1 MERICFLL
9 FMLLCLLAPLTGA
22 HGFHE
27 VVLKGGNGIT
37 EGYAERYGGADTAG
51 NHHSV
56 WLYTRAACDSIRWSL
71 GETTHSENLT
81 CGGASG
87 FIGVPE
93 GIHHVVI
100 EGCGKR
106 IAAYLSVKSDLHV
119 MIEPADLNARDR
131 CRDGDA
137 PGEGASYYVDVAE
150 SLGSISIISDL

>member
-1 MERICFLL
+1 MQRLWFLL
-9 FMLLCLLAPLTGA
+9 FMPLCLLAPLTGA

-27 VVLKGGNGIT
+27 VALQGGNGIT
-37 EGYAERYGGADTAG
+37 EGYAERYDGADAAG

-93 GIHHVVI
+93 GVHHVVI

-106 IAAYLSVKSDLHV
+106 IAAFLSVKSDMRL
-119 MIEPADLNARDR
+119 MIEPADLSARDR
-131 CRDGDA
+131 CPDGDA
-137 PGEGASYYVDVAE
+137 PGEGGSYYVDVAE

>member
-1 MERICFLL
+1 MQRLWFLL
-9 FMLLCLLAPLTGA
+9 FMPLCLLAPLTGA

-27 VVLKGGNGIT
+27 VALQGGNGIT
-37 EGYAERYGGADTAG
+37 EGYAERYDGADAAG

-93 GIHHVVI
+93 GVHHVVI

-106 IAAYLSVKSDLHV
+106 IAAYLSVKSDMRL

-131 CRDGDA
+131 CPDGDA
-137 PGEGASYYVDVAE
+137 PGEGGSYYVDVAE
-150 SLGSISIISDL
+150 SLVSISIISDL